1 MSRWDAGL
9 LLTESIEPSTLFP
22 MRLSIKS
29 PSSTE
34 LGSDFSSAQNWTQ
47 SLVHAAN
54 SAGLTLEWQ
63 DINHRQLG
71 RNKLPRALLL
81 STLSEAIH
89 WLAKNKDLHEFIR
102 HADILLSAFPKLRP
116 WVIKNPHQVLKEKK
130 NLALLMTVLQ
140 WISINPQPYIYLRQ
154 LSLPGIHTKFI
165 EQHKKILS
173 EWLDLELPP
182 EAITN
187 EFRGTSRFE
196 ARYGFRDKPSQVRFR
211 ILDSAL
217 YINGLSDLMIT
228 SDAFCDLNLAIKTVF
243 ITENDINGLAF
254 PDHPQSMIIFG
265 RGYGLDF
272 LGKAHWLQ
280 NKHVFYWGDIDTHGF
295 AILNECKH
303 HLPHTQSL
311 LMNKITLLNHQTH
324 WTKELKPT
332 YAELPH
338 LSNDETELYVA
349 LKNNFYGQNIRLEQ
363 EFIRYQDLLDAL
375 SNIKSNGF
383 LNLKST
389 DPNLTAS

>member
-9 LLTESIEPSTLFP
+9 LLTESIESSTLFP

-34 LGSDFSSAQNWTQ
+34 LGSDFSSAQNWVQ
-47 SLVHAAN
+47 SLDHAAN

-71 RNKLPRALLL
+71 RNKLPCALLL
-81 STLSEAIH
+81 PTLNDAIR
-89 WLAKNKDLHEFIR
+89 WLGKTKDLDAFIQ
-102 HADILLSAFPKLRP
+102 HANTILSKFPKLRP

-140 WISINPQPYIYLRQ
+140 WISLHPQPGIYLRQ
-154 LSLPGIHTKFI
+154 LSLPGINTKFI

-182 EAITN
+182 EVIIN

-196 ARYGFRDKPSQVRFR
+196 ARYGFKDKPAQVRFR
-211 ILDSAL
+211 ILDNAL
-217 YINGLSDLMIT
+217 YMNGLSDLMIT
-228 SDAFCDLNLAIKTVF
+228 SDAFCHLNLAIKTVF

-254 PDHPQSMIIFG
+254 PDHPQAMVIFG

-272 LGKAHWLQ
+272 LGKAQWLQ
-280 NKHVFYWGDIDTHGF
+280 DKHVFYWGDIDTHGF

-311 LMNKITLLNHQTH
+311 LMNQSTLLNHQAH
-324 WTKELKPT
+324 WTCELKPT
-332 YAELPH
+332 YAALTH
-338 LSNDETELYVA
+338 LSHDESEFYLA
-349 LKNNFYGQNIRLEQ
+349 LKNNVYGQNVRLEQ
-363 EFIRYQDLLDAL
+363 EFISYQDLVDAL
-375 SNIKSNGF
+375 NVGIN
-383 LNLKST
+383 
-389 DPNLTAS
+389 